1 MNNLYTNNLHTNSN
15 HLNII
20 KMDTSDKI
28 YLSLCSLIIIGMLF
42 TATVK
47 KSLI

>member
-1 MNNLYTNNLHTNSN
+1 MNNLHTNVNNSN
-15 HLNII
+15 IT

-42 TATVK
+42 TATIK

>member
-1 MNNLYTNNLHTNSN
+1 MENLDTN
-15 HLNII
+15 I

-28 YLSLCSLIIIGMLF
+28 YLTLCSLIIIGMLF
-42 TATVK
+42 SATIK